1 VPGKWR
7 FDSFDGNGA
16 GSMRLRLDR
25 LPAVSHLSP
34 KQYIAIVG
42 TFCRWVGLGAVS
54 GCLAG
59 PSSAVFLVTLRWAS
73 GVHDRWPHLLW
84 LLPLAGIVVWWL
96 YARFAGP
103 AERGNN
109 LLIEEVHLNRSE
121 VPLQMIPLAFLAPV
135 VTLLFGGSI
144 ASVGAAV
151 QMGGAL
157 SDWLARTLRLS
168 KPERRIML
176 MAGLSGGFGSVI
188 GTPAAGAVFGMEV
201 QSVGRIRY
209 EGIVPCLVSSLV
221 AYEIVRLLGAYGE
234 AYPRLDLRAAEPLL
248 VAKVAVAGA
257 AFGVCS
263 ALFIEFTHAVST
275 LLSRVA
281 GARGWLKP
289 FMGGCAIAVLVV
301 LVGTNAYVGLS
312 QPLLAAALAGTG
324 VPLLAFLW
332 KLVFT
337 ALTVGSGFKGGEI
350 TPLFIIGATLGT
362 ALAPVLGVPPTL
374 LASVGFAAVFA
385 GASNTPIASALMG
398 MELFGSGGFL
408 FMLVGTVVSYIFS
421 GHRSVYVT
429 QRVDTPK
436 YIFEVPKRF
445 AVRDVMTRAPATVPA
460 GLPLPEVLALLNQR
474 QVKSVIVLGG
484 VDGRQVR
491 GIITTGDLLRHGGL
505 SVSAD
510 GGAHETL
517 TVARDKRARDV
528 MTPDP
533 VCVEEHVSLDE
544 AAEVMTR
551 RQLKRLPVVNRE
563 GHSVGV
569 VSRLDILRCVAEEAH
584 LRIETPFLAAP
595 EPTDQTAV
603 RGWMRP
609 TVATVGPDA
618 PFATVLERLVA
629 DPSRR
634 VVVVDDEHKVVGI
647 IIDADLLERV
657 SGLRDE
663 ELTTKVRQ
671 WLGGDDS
678 VELGLREEMTAND
691 LMSTTVHTVLDG
703 ARPLEVIQTMVR
715 HRAKR
720 LIVVDGENH
729 LKGLVDRQDMLRAI
743 SSGAS

>member
-1 VPGKWR
+1 
-7 FDSFDGNGA
+7 
-16 GSMRLRLDR
+16 MRLRLDR
-25 LPAVSHLSP
+25 LPGLAHLRP
-34 KQYIAIVG
+34 KQYAAIAV
-42 TFCRWVGLGAVS
+42 TFCRWVGLGAAC
-54 GCLAG
+54 GLLAG
-59 PSSAVFLVTLRWAS
+59 PPSAIFLVTLRWAS
-73 GVHDRWPHLLW
+73 GMQVRWPQLVW
-84 LLPLAGIVVWWL
+84 FLPVAGIVIWWL

-121 VPLQMIPLAFLAPV
+121 VPVQMIPLAFLSPV

-157 SDWLARTLRLS
+157 SDWLARALRLS

-221 AYEIVRLLGAYGE
+221 AYEIVRLFGAYGE
-234 AYPRLDLRAAEPLL
+234 AYPRLELQTADPLL
-248 VAKVAVAGA
+248 VTKVAVAGA

-263 ALFIEFTHAVST
+263 AVFIEFTHAVST
-275 LLSRVA
+275 CLSRVA
-281 GARGWLKP
+281 GPRGWLKP
-289 FMGGCAIAVLVV
+289 FMGGCAIAALVAI
-301 LVGTNAYVGLS
+301 VGTHAYVGLS
-312 QPLLAAALAGTG
+312 QPLLAAALTG
-324 VPLLAFLW
+324 GGVSLFAFLW
-332 KLVFT
+332 KLIFT
-337 ALTVGSGFKGGEI
+337 GLTVGSGFKGGEI
-350 TPLFIIGATLGT
+350 TPLFIMGATLGST
-362 ALAPVLGVPPTL
+362 LAPWLGVPPAL

-398 MELFGSGGFL
+398 VELFGSGGL
-408 FMLVGTVVSYIFS
+408 LVMLAGTVVSYIFS

-436 YIFEVPKRF
+436 YIFEVPRRF
-445 AVRDVMTRAPATVPA
+445 AVRDVMTRTPATAPP
-460 GLPLPEVLALLNQR
+460 GLPLSDVLGLLNQR

-484 VDGRQVR
+484 VDGREVR
-491 GIITTGDLLRHGGL
+491 GIITAGDLLRHGGL
-505 SVSAD
+505 AVSAD
-510 GGAHETL
+510 AGTSHQTL
-517 TVARDKRARDV
+517 TLARDKRARDV

-533 VCVEEHVSLDE
+533 VCVEEHVALDE

-551 RQLKRLPVVNRE
+551 KRLKRLPVVSRE
-563 GHSVGV
+563 GHCVGI
-569 VSRLDILRCVAEEAH
+569 VSRLDILRCVAKEAH
-584 LRIETPFLAAP
+584 LRIETPFLTATEA
-595 EPTDQTAV
+595 TDQAAV
-603 RGWMRP
+603 RGWMR
-609 TVATVGPDA
+609 TNVATVDPEA

-657 SGLRDE
+657 SGLRDD
-663 ELTTKVRQ
+663 ELTARVRQ
-671 WLGGDDS
+671 WLQGDDS
-678 VELGLREEMTAND
+678 VELGVREEMTAND

-703 ARPLEVIQTMVR
+703 TPPIEVIQTMVR

-720 LIVVDGENH
+720 LIVIDRENH

-743 SSGAS
+743 SNGAS

>member
-1 VPGKWR
+1 
-7 FDSFDGNGA
+7 
-16 GSMRLRLDR
+16 MRLRLDR
-25 LPAVSHLSP
+25 FPGISHLSP
-34 KQYIAIVG
+34 TQYAAIVG
-42 TFCRWVGLGAVS
+42 TFGRWVGLGAMS
-54 GCLAG
+54 GLLAG
-59 PSSAVFLVTLRWAS
+59 PPSAVFLVTLRWAS
-73 GVHDRWPHLLW
+73 GIHDRWPHLLW
-84 LLPLAGIVVWWL
+84 LLPVAGIVVWWL

-121 VPLQMIPLAFLAPV
+121 VPLQMIPLAFLSPV

-201 QSVGRIRY
+201 PSVGRIRY

-234 AYPRLDLRAAEPLL
+234 ASPRLELYAADPLL

-263 ALFIEFTHAVST
+263 AVFIEFTHAVST
-275 LLSRVA
+275 VLSRVA
-281 GARGWLKP
+281 GPRGWLKP

-312 QPLLAAALAGTG
+312 QPLLAAALTGAG

-337 ALTVGSGFKGGEI
+337 GLTVGSGFKGGEI
-350 TPLFIIGATLGT
+350 TPLFIMGATLGST
-362 ALAPVLGVPPTL
+362 LAPALGVPPPL

-436 YIFEVPKRF
+436 YIFEVPRRF
-445 AVRDVMTRAPATVPA
+445 AVRDVMTGAPATVPA

-474 QVKSVIVLGG
+474 QVRSVIVLGG

-510 GGAHETL
+510 AGASHQTL
-517 TVARDKRARDV
+517 TLARDKRARDV

-551 RQLKRLPVVNRE
+551 RRLKRLPVVNRE

-569 VSRLDILRCVAEEAH
+569 VSRLDILRCVAREAH
-584 LRIETPFLAAP
+584 LRVETPFLAAP
-595 EPTDQTAV
+595 EATDQAAV

-609 TVATVGPDA
+609 NVATVDPDA

-657 SGLRDE
+657 SGLQDE
-663 ELTTKVRQ
+663 ELTARVRQ

-691 LMSTTVHTVLDG
+691 LMSTTVHTVLDD

-715 HRAKR
+715 QRAKR
-720 LIVVDGENH
+720 LIVVDRENH

-743 SSGAS
+743 SNGAS

>member
-1 VPGKWR
+1 
-7 FDSFDGNGA
+7 
-16 GSMRLRLDR
+16 MRLTLNR
-25 LPAVSHLSP
+25 LPGLSHLRP
-34 KQYIAIVG
+34 RQYAAIVG

-54 GCLAG
+54 GLLAG
-59 PSSAVFLVTLRWAS
+59 PPSAIFLVTLRWAS
-73 GVHDRWPHLLW
+73 GVQERWPQLLW
-84 LLPLAGIVVWWL
+84 LLPVAGIVVWWL

-121 VPLQMIPLAFLAPV
+121 IPIQMLPLAFLSPV

-157 SDWLARTLRLS
+157 SDWLARVLRLS

-188 GTPAAGAVFGMEV
+188 GTPVAGAVFGMEV

-209 EGIVPCLVSSLV
+209 EGIVPCLVASLV
-221 AYEIVRLLGAYGE
+221 GYEIVRVLGAYGG
-234 AYPRLDLRAAEPLL
+234 AYPQIEPSIGGPLL

-263 ALFIEFTHAVST
+263 AVFIEFTHAVST

-281 GARGWLKP
+281 GPRGWLKP
-289 FMGGCAIAVLVV
+289 FMGGCAIAALVV
-301 LVGTNAYVGLS
+301 LVGTQAYVGLS
-312 QPLLAAALAGTG
+312 QPLLAAALAGGG

-337 ALTVGSGFKGGEI
+337 GLTVGSGFKGGEI
-350 TPLFIIGATLGT
+350 TPLFIMGATLGST
-362 ALAPVLGVPPTL
+362 LAPWLGVPAPL

-398 MELFGSGGFL
+398 VELFGSGGFL
-408 FMLVGTVVSYIFS
+408 LMFVGTVVSYIFS

-436 YIFEVPKRF
+436 YIFEVPRRF
-445 AVRDVMTRAPATVPA
+445 AVRDVMTRTPATAPP
-460 GLPLPEVLALLNQR
+460 GLPLAEVLALLNQR

-491 GIITTGDLLRHGGL
+491 GIITTGDVLRHGGL
-505 SVSAD
+505 SVSAEA
-510 GGAHETL
+510 GAQEETL
-517 TVARDKRARDV
+517 TLARDKRARDV

-544 AAEVMTR
+544 AAELMTR
-551 RQLKRLPVVNRE
+551 SRLKRLPVVNRE
-563 GHSVGV
+563 GHCVGV
-569 VSRLDILRCVAEEAH
+569 VSRLDILRCVAKEAH
-584 LRIETPFLAAP
+584 LRIETPFLAAT
-595 EPTDQTAV
+595 EATDQAAV

-609 TVATVGPDA
+609 TVATVGPEA

-634 VVVVDDEHKVVGI
+634 VVVVDDERKVVGI

-657 SGLRDE
+657 SGLRNE
-663 ELTTKVRQ
+663 ELTARVRQ

-678 VELGLREEMTAND
+678 VELSLREEITAND

-703 ARPLEVIQTMVR
+703 ARPIEVIQTMVR

-720 LIVVDGENH
+720 LIVVDRENH

-743 SSGAS
+743 SNGAS